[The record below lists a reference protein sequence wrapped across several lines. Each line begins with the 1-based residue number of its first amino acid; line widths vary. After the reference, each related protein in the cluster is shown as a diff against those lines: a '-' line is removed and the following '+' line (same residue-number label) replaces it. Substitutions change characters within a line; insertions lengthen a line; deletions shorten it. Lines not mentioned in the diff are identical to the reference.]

1 MVEASGVVVALTD
14 DGPEGD
20 RYRAR
25 FGDEEL
31 AVPELMDLEVAS
43 ALRQL
48 VTRGDLDVS
57 RARRALA
64 DLAAMTVKR
73 FSHVPL
79 LDRIWE
85 LRENVTPYDAA
96 YVALAEDLGA
106 TLVTADARLR
116 RAPGPRCAIEVLV
129 YHDPTGPGAR
139 EPNADSEERR

>member
-1 MVEASGVVVALTD
+1 LIVVDASGVVVALTD

-25 FGDEEL
+25 LGDEEL

-48 VTRGDLDVS
+48 VTRGDLNVS

-64 DLAAMTVKR
+64 DLAAMPAKR

-129 YHDPTGPGAR
+129 
-139 EPNADSEERR
+139 

>member
-1 MVEASGVVVALTD
+1 LIVVDASGVVVALTD

-20 RYRAR
+20 VYRAR
-25 FGDEEL
+25 LGDEEL

-64 DLAAMTVKR
+64 DLAAMPAKR
-73 FSHVPL
+73 FSHGPL
-79 LDRIWE
+79 LNRIWE

-106 TLVTADARLR
+106 TLVTADARLG

-129 YHDPTGPGAR
+129 
-139 EPNADSEERR
+139 